1 MSSQR
6 LTGEIGLSEIENV
19 FAEVSICPETME
31 LLPKSLRETHFA
43 ATATRF
49 ELASRFWPAPAQNGK
64 VQKGAQLAA
73 WLMSGIL
80 RWTSL
85 CVHVSGPECPQQI
98 SLRCLG
104 NRGASGAAVPFGEPW
119 LSGAFPGF
127 WKFVQDRRETRV
139 KLKVQGGLFG
149 RQKQVFSAQ
158 PRDPSEK
165 FTFMAGP
172 RRG

>member
-1 MSSQR
+1 M
-6 LTGEIGLSEIENV
+6 SEIQNV
-19 FAEVSICPETME
+19 FAEFSICPETTE
-31 LLPKSLRETHFA
+31 LQKESSRETIFE

-49 ELASRFWPAPAQNGK
+49 ELAGRFWPAPAQNGK
-64 VQKGAQLAA
+64 VRKGAQLAA

-127 WKFVQDRRETRV
+127 WKFVQDRTETRV

-149 RQKQVFSAQ
+149 RQKQIFSAQ
-158 PRDPSEK
+158 PPDASGR

-172 RRG
+172 RKR